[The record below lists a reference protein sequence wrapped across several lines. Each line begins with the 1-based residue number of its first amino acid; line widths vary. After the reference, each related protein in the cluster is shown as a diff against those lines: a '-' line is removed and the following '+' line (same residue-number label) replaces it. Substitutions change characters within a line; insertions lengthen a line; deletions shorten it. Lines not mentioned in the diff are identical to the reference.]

1 MPAFLLGV
9 LLIRIVVV
17 DWGMGTLSGDGSF
30 GRLALPGPRR
40 RARRLGAAAGAW
52 CATPVAHVTRQPY
65 FFFARMRG
73 VPSGRLF
80 LRHGLRNASL
90 PVLAY
95 MSTLYVFL
103 LYDLVVVEVV
113 FNYPGIGYALHDAIK
128 ARDLPVI
135 QGCDPDPGAGLPAAD
150 RRHRPGL
157 AAARSPDR
165 AERPAMNGL
174 AVGAGMLVALVLV
187 LAVAP
192 AVIDAD
198 PNAQSLRA
206 ALAAPG
212 PDHWLGT
219 DQYGRSILARLI
231 EGGRHSLAS
240 SRPASSG
247 SAWRPGMISRR
258 HRGDPRRHLGHLPDR
273 LGRRH
278 LRRPRPA
285 CWSWS
290 SPACSAAA
298 SRCWSPPCGGR
309 AGREY
314 YRVSRGVLRQ
324 VAASDHVLASRLA
337 GAPMPAVLWYQMLP
351 EAVPYVAG
359 IGSLALGRVILAIAS
374 LGFLGIGIAPPQA
387 EWGAMVSELL
397 PHFERG
403 DGPDPRDRRPR
414 WPGRSPRRFWSARA

>member
-1 MPAFLLGV
+1 
-9 LLIRIVVV
+9 
-17 DWGMGTLSGDGSF
+17 
-30 GRLALPGPRR
+30 
-40 RARRLGAAAGAW
+40 
-52 CATPVAHVTRQPY
+52 
-65 FFFARMRG
+65 
-73 VPSGRLF
+73 
-80 LRHGLRNASL
+80 
-90 PVLAY
+90 
-95 MSTLYVFL
+95 
-103 LYDLVVVEVV
+103 
-113 FNYPGIGYALHDAIK
+113 
-128 ARDLPVI
+128 
-135 QGCDPDPGAGLPAAD
+135 
-150 RRHRPGL
+150 
-157 AAARSPDR
+157 
-165 AERPAMNGL
+165 MNGL

-231 EGGRHSLAS
+231 EGGRHSLAL
-240 SRPASSG
+240 AAG
-247 SAWRPGMISRR
+247 IVGLCMATGMILA
-258 HRGDPRRHLGHLPDR
+258 GIAATLGGTWDTSLTALADGIYAVPG
-273 LGRRH
+273 LLLVLVVAG
-278 LRRPRPA
+278 LFGGGVTVLVA
-285 CWSWS
+285 ALWGASW
-290 SPACSAAA
+290 P
-298 SRCWSPPCGGR
+298 
-309 AGREY
+309 EY

-397 PHFERG
+397 PHFERATVQILAIVAAMAWTVTAALLVG
-403 DGPDPRDRRPR
+403 QGLT
-414 WPGRSPRRFWSARA
+414 SRFASGAAADD